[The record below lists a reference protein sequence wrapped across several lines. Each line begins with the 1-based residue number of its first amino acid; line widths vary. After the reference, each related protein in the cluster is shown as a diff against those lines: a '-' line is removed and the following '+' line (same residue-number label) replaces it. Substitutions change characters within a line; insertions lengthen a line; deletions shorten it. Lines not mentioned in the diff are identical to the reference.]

1 MTRTPGYKLT
11 TRFFL
16 VALSSTLASMA
27 QAGPMKTSR
36 VTVRI
41 WDRAVLGSEVW
52 NHAKSVAE
60 GAFKPAN
67 IELAWLDCVADDHPE
82 NMTCAS
88 PTGNNDI
95 CLRIYQRTKADFQ
108 IRGRARGGTSLL
120 LSPEGGKG
128 LVHIF
133 VDRLREVSQSH
144 KVPLELV
151 LGITIAHE
159 AGHLLLPHQ
168 PHTLAGIMRG
178 ELDSKDWLLAAQGS
192 LSFTEGQRQ
201 VISSGVETRA
211 LKGVALSSPST
222 IEVIQPSPGLSP
234 QTQTPVRPTL
244 LPGHHSIADRT

>member
-1 MTRTPGYKLT
+1 MARTPGYKLT
-11 TRFFL
+11 ARVFL
-16 VALSSTLASMA
+16 VAFSSTLAA
-27 QAGPMKTSR
+27 IAEAEPMTTSR
-36 VTVRI
+36 VIVRI
-41 WDRAVLGSEVW
+41 WDRAGLGSEVW
-52 NHAKSVAE
+52 NHAKAVAE
-60 GAFKPAN
+60 KAFKPAQ
-67 IELAWLDCVADDHPE
+67 IELAWLDCVADDQPE
-82 NMTCAS
+82 HMACAS

-192 LSFTEGQRQ
+192 LGFTEGQRH

-211 LKGVALSSPST
+211 LKGVALSSPSSRAALQDDT
-222 IEVIQPSPGLSP
+222 EVSPE
-234 QTQTPVRPTL
+234 TQAPVRPPV
-244 LPGHHSIADRT
+244 LPSRHSIADRT